1 MGSAPGRNRC
11 RTLVILSLV
20 VLWPLSLARGQEAA
34 VESPPAVRPTV
45 PAPPPSLPL
54 LLSPFGT
61 ERSVTETPIRLLPL
75 APPEEAGPP
84 LWMQTFITV
93 DEEFTDNANETK
105 DNRKSEFRTSVS
117 PGLAAR
123 IERPETSLD
132 FVYAPRFWY
141 PSRLSDAE
149 LDHDLTLRSSW
160 NASPFIRFSAA
171 EDLVKSSDFAYQ
183 QNPAACPTGTAE
195 YLTNQGTLEA
205 AYLPSNGRLGL
216 SYSNVLQR
224 SDAPGADSSLTHIVR
239 TDGQVSNPRL
249 TLSGSYALT
258 RGEFDINSPYW
269 EHSVDARATRVL
281 TSTIS
286 GTLSGW
292 FAYHEPDRD
301 PNLTLGRARLGGTGT
316 LGPYGSLAVEA
327 GAGVFAQ
334 QDSPAKVR
342 PSLLAN
348 WTQQFAAF
356 SLSARYQQD
365 FQENFQQV
373 TNMGVTF
380 SQSAGVFLTTT
391 GLLYRDLTATLRA
404 EWGETRYQLTVT
416 GPQGVA
422 AGTVD
427 RTWNLGGDIR
437 YLILR
442 PLAVIVGYTATL
454 RTSTQSNAGFLEN
467 RVHFGLTYQY
477 SIF

>member
-11 RTLVILSLV
+11 RTLVILSLA
-20 VLWPLSLARGQEAA
+20 VLWPLSLARGQEAP

-54 LLSPFGT
+54 PLTPSGP
-61 ERSVTETPIRLLPL
+61 ERSVTETPIRSLPL
-75 APPEEAGPP
+75 APPVEAVPP
-84 LWMQTFITV
+84 LWAQTFITV
-93 DEEFTDNANETK
+93 DEEFTDNANQTK
-105 DNRKSEFRTSVS
+105 HDRTSEFRTSVS

-123 IERPETSLD
+123 IQRPQTSLD

-141 PSRLSDAE
+141 PSRLSDAT

-160 NASPFIRFSAA
+160 NASPFIRFNAA
-171 EDLVKSSDFAYQ
+171 EDLIKSNDFGYQ
-183 QNPAACPTGTAE
+183 QNPEARRTGTAG

-205 AYLPSNGRLGL
+205 AYLPSNGRIGL
-216 SYSNVLQR
+216 SYGNVLQR
-224 SDAPGADSSLTHIVR
+224 NDAPGADNSLTHIVR

-269 EHSVDARATRVL
+269 EHSVDGRATRVL
-281 TSTIS
+281 TPTIS

-292 FAYHEPDRD
+292 FAYHDPDRD
-301 PNLTLGRARLGGTGT
+301 PNLMLGRARLGGTGT

-342 PSLLAN
+342 PSILVN

-365 FQENFQQV
+365 YQENFQQV
-373 TNMGVTF
+373 TSTGVTF
-380 SQSAGVFLTTT
+380 SQSASVFLTTT
-391 GLLYRDLTATLRA
+391 DLLYRDLTASLRA
-404 EWGETRYQLTVT
+404 EWGENRYQLTVT
-416 GPQGVA
+416 GPQGVS

-427 RTWNLGGDIR
+427 RTWSLGVEIR

-442 PLAVIVGYTATL
+442 PLAVIVGYTATI
-454 RTSTQSNAGFLEN
+454 RTSTDPNAEFLEN
-467 RVHFGLTYQY
+467 RVHFGLRYQY
-477 SIF
+477 NIF